1 MIRGNRM
8 KKLNSVFAIMV
19 IITIIASAF
28 AGCSEEKKTAIANY
42 ESECARI
49 NSEYDI
55 LQQTIS
61 DSQALIDS
69 GEKPYDENT
78 IPALETEIANAR
90 ASIVE
95 IPKRK
100 GNAEEINALV
110 NNELKKITYIEV
122 DEHLKKAKTNLENSI
137 KIMKQVTNPPE
148 SFIIDRIKDVDG
160 ITGYSGVTEDNDP
173 NGNLNKPG
181 GYTSTVFFAYD
192 KVEDPHGV
200 LDGTIIENGT
210 NGGGSIEV
218 YATEEDA
225 VKREEYLASYDGS
238 ILASGSHK
246 VVGTIL
252 VRTSNELT
260 ASQQKELEAK
270 IVSNLTELR

>member
-1 MIRGNRM
+1 M
-8 KKLNSVFAIMV
+8 KKFNSVLAIMV

-28 AGCSEEKKTAIANY
+28 TGCSEEKKAAIANY

-49 NSEYDI
+49 NSEYEV

-61 DSQALIDS
+61 DSQALIDA

-78 IPALETEIANAR
+78 IPALETEITNAK
-90 ASIVE
+90 AAIVE
-95 IPKRK
+95 IPERK
-100 GNAEEINALV
+100 GNAEEINSLV
-110 NNELKKITYIEV
+110 NNELKKITYVEV
-122 DEHLKKAKTNLENSI
+122 NERLNEAKNNLENSI
-137 KIMKQVTNPPE
+137 KIMKQITNPPE
-148 SFIIDRIKDVDG
+148 SFIIERIKDIDG
-160 ITGYSGVTEDNDP
+160 ITGYAGVTEDNDP

-181 GYTSTVFFAYD
+181 GYTSTVYFAYD
-192 KVEDPHGV
+192 KVEDPHHV
-200 LDGTIIENGT
+200 LDGTIIDNAT
-210 NGGGSIEV
+210 DGGGSIEV

-238 ILASGSHK
+238 ILATGSHK

-270 IVSNLTELR
+270 IVANLTELR

>member
-1 MIRGNRM
+1 M
-8 KKLNSVFAIMV
+8 KKLNSVLAIMV

-28 AGCSEEKKTAIANY
+28 AGCSEEKKIAIANY

-61 DSQALIDS
+61 DSQALIDA

-95 IPKRK
+95 IPERK
-100 GNAEEINALV
+100 GNAEEINTLV

-173 NGNLNKPG
+173 NGYLNKPG

-192 KVEDPHGV
+192 KVEDPHGI

-210 NGGGSIEV
+210 DGGGSIEV

-260 ASQQKELEAK
+260 ASQQKELETK
-270 IVSNLTELR
+270 IVANLTELRQ